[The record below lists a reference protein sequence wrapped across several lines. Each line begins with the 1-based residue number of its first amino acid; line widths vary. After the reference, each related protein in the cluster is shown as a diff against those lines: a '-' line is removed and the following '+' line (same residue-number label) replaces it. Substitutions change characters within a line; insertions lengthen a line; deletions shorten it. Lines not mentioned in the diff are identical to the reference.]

1 MNIYAV
7 FMHFLCSLTA
17 KSGGVNGF
25 LFGENLKNRTFF
37 RKNRIGKNLFY
48 KDAQKLSVYPKEII

>member
-1 MNIYAV
+1 
-7 FMHFLCSLTA
+7 MHFLCSLAA

-37 RKNRIGKNLFY
+37 RKNRVGKNLFY